1 MNRVE
6 AVVTGV
12 GLIGEK
18 QRERLKPKRKRPFTE
33 GPLSIN
39 IPMGLRRIYPLAATA
54 KSSRVSSKRA
64 TPSASS
70 ILSTRTIFNSSRT
83 S

>member
-1 MNRVE
+1 MNRME

-12 GLIGEK
+12 GLIGER
-18 QRERLKPKRKRPFTE
+18 QGEGLKPKRKRPFTE
-33 GPLSIN
+33 GPLSFHIA
-39 IPMGLRRIYPLAATA
+39 MGLRRIYPLTATA
-54 KSSRVSSKRA
+54 KSSCVSSERA